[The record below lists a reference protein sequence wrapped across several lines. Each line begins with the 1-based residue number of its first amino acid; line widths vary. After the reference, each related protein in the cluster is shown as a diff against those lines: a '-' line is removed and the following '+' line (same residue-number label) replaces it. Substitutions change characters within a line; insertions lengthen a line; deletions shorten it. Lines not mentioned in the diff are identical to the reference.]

1 MKNKE
6 PGSTLNRMLIKL
18 VIILSF
24 ICPALPLDS
33 FAQGTGD
40 APGARKFDE
49 FGDIY
54 MTDIKARLD
63 NFVIQLQQETGTRGF
78 IIIYRARRD
87 LPGLNSRLANRMKD
101 YLINARGVAADRLVT
116 VDGGV
121 ASCLTQELWIV
132 PIGATPTPRSDAHS
146 NQFIDTDS
154 AWKFD
159 EYYYPLPGKYDEG
172 NEYTGISLEA
182 FADALLKY
190 PNSHAYILA
199 YPQYSLERRPEP
211 PGTALKML
219 GALKA
224 ELVGKYHIASARIKL
239 VNGGYRK
246 LRQVELW
253 IVPRGEHPP
262 IATPNAFPK
271 KRR

>member
-1 MKNKE
+1 M
-6 PGSTLNRMLIKL
+6 NRIPLKL

-24 ICPALPLDS
+24 ICLALPFDS
-33 FAQGTGD
+33 FAQGQLS
-40 APGARKFDE
+40 AQGARKFDE

-54 MTDIKARLD
+54 LTDTKARLD
-63 NFVIQLQQETGTRGF
+63 NFAIQLQQEPGTRGF
-78 IIIYRARRD
+78 IVIYRARRD
-87 LPGLNSRLANRMKD
+87 LPGLNSRLASRMKD
-101 YLINARGVAADRLVT
+101 YLTNARGIPAERLVT

-172 NEYTGISLEA
+172 DEYAGNSLEA

-190 PNSHAYILA
+190 PRSQAYILA
-199 YPQYSLERRPEP
+199 YPQYSVERRPEP
-211 PGTALKML
+211 PGTAFKMQT
-219 GALKA
+219 AVKA
-224 ELVGKYHIASARIKL
+224 ELVGKYHIAPARITFM
-239 VNGGYRK
+239 NGGYRK
-246 LRQVELW
+246 LRYVELW

-262 IATPNAFPK
+262 IPTPNAFPK